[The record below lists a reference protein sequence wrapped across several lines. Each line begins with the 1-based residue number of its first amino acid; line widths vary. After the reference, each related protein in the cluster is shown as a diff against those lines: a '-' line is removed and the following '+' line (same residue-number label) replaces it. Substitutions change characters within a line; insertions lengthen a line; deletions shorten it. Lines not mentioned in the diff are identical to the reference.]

1 MNHPYTFKELTT
13 TSEMIE
19 QLSIIQQLQ
28 PSLTLEAYKQM
39 LPEMIPNG
47 YSQVIILD
55 DNPPSS
61 KKDFGGQSKCIGI
74 SGIWINT
81 KLYSGK
87 YLEMDNVVID
97 KDYRSKGIGKLLC
110 DWCINKAKETNC
122 KNIMLDAYL
131 ENEKAHAFYEREG
144 FTKRGY
150 HFIKN
155 I

>member
-1 MNHPYTFKELTT
+1 MNHSYTFKELL
-13 TSEMIE
+13 SLNEMIE
-19 QLSIIQQLQ
+19 QFPIIQQLQ
-28 PSLTLEAYKQM
+28 PSLTLVAYKQM

-47 YSQVIILD
+47 YSQVIVLD
-55 DNPPSS
+55 
-61 KKDFGGQSKCIGI
+61 GIKCIGI

-97 KDYRSKGIGKLLC
+97 ENYRSKGIGKLLC

-122 KNIMLDAYL
+122 KKVMLDAYL

-144 FTKRGY
+144 FSKRGY

-155 I
+155 L

>member
-1 MNHPYTFKELTT
+1 MNHSYTFKELL
-13 TSEMIE
+13 SLNEMIE
-19 QLSIIQQLQ
+19 QFPIIQQLQ
-28 PSLTLEAYKQM
+28 PSLTLVAYKQM

-47 YSQVIILD
+47 YSQVIVID
-55 DNPPSS
+55 TE
-61 KKDFGGQSKCIGI
+61 KCIGI

-97 KDYRSKGIGKLLC
+97 ENYRSKGIGKLLC

-122 KNIMLDAYL
+122 KKVMLDAYL

-144 FTKRGY
+144 FSKRGY

-155 I
+155 L